1 MKLNII
7 RNTALAAFMAISTA
21 LQAKEPGNVTF
32 ALVGDIMMGTTFP
45 EVQGDPYLPANQGRN
60 LFDDVRPLLV
70 GADVAAGNLEGVL
83 LEKGVGK
90 AKNCVNPTQCF
101 VFRMPPSYVRNLSDA
116 GFDLLSIANNH
127 ANDFGATG
135 VSSTMKTLKEAR
147 IMYSGNP
154 QCLYAIVYR
163 GGKKIGYAAFGH
175 SRGLS
180 SIMDLEEMKKLVS
193 KLDKECDIVVVS
205 FHGGGEGK
213 SYTHVTGQMENF
225 LGEQRGNVR
234 EFAHAAVDAGADVV
248 YGHGP
253 HVTRGMEL
261 YKDRL
266 IAYSLGNFAT
276 PYRVT
281 LTGISGHA
289 PVLTLET
296 DGEGRFVTGKVN
308 SFIQQ
313 RGRGP
318 MTDLSNSVARQ
329 IANLRLPRV
338 TAYVRPRRHHF
349 SQKITATRPF
359 YHERHKSRIGPMA
372 RQSNQILRRRLPSDD
387 RRTLSVAAHNN
398 QTDNNLRRPETLLLS
413 RHSRKP
419 LRQRRR
425 TLRSRQVVAHRQK
438 PLTAPALS
446 HAISLTTIKNQQ

>member
-1 MKLNII
+1 MPS
-7 RNTALAAFMAISTA
+7 STA
-21 LQAKEPGNVTF
+21 
-32 ALVGDIMMGTTFP
+32 
-45 EVQGDPYLPANQGRN
+45 
-60 LFDDVRPLLV
+60 
-70 GADVAAGNLEGVL
+70 
-83 LEKGVGK
+83 
-90 AKNCVNPTQCF
+90 
-101 VFRMPPSYVRNLSDA
+101 
-116 GFDLLSIANNH
+116 
-127 ANDFGATG
+127 
-135 VSSTMKTLKEAR
+135 EA
-147 IMYSGNP
+147 
-154 QCLYAIVYR
+154 
-163 GGKKIGYAAFGH
+163 KKIGYAAFGH

-329 IANLRLPRV
+329 IANLSAADFPESPLMFGPDG
-338 TAYVRPRRHHF
+338 TISVR
-349 SQKITATRPF
+349 K
-359 YHERHKSRIGPMA
+359 
-372 RQSNQILRRRLPSDD
+372 
-387 RRTLSVAAHNN
+387 
-398 QTDNNLRRPETLLLS
+398 
-413 RHSRKP
+413 
-419 LRQRRR
+419 
-425 TLRSRQVVAHRQK
+425 
-438 PLTAPALS
+438 
-446 HAISLTTIKNQQ
+446 

>member
-318 MTDLSNSVARQ
+318 MTDLSNSVSRQ
-329 IANLRLPRV
+329 IANLSAADFPESPLMFGPDG
-338 TAYVRPRRHHF
+338 TISVR
-349 SQKITATRPF
+349 K
-359 YHERHKSRIGPMA
+359 
-372 RQSNQILRRRLPSDD
+372 
-387 RRTLSVAAHNN
+387 
-398 QTDNNLRRPETLLLS
+398 
-413 RHSRKP
+413 
-419 LRQRRR
+419 
-425 TLRSRQVVAHRQK
+425 
-438 PLTAPALS
+438 
-446 HAISLTTIKNQQ
+446 